1 MAVISARVH
10 PGESNASWMMQG
22 LLEAVTA
29 DTEQARQLRRSL
41 ILKIVPMLN
50 PDGVILGENA
60 MPLLAAMSMSTTPM

>member
-1 MAVISARVH
+1 
-10 PGESNASWMMQG
+10 MMQG